1 MAERSRLEIALGEV
15 GRAEAEA
22 AAGVL
27 ARGMRDN
34 PVNRAAFGENPLG
47 REQTLERLFGAL
59 LPGMRHA
66 PVCARRSGE
75 IVGVLGL
82 APPGACKPTPRQAA
96 RLVPAVLRAGPP
108 GMFRTFRWFVE
119 WERRHPREP
128 HWHLGPVAVE
138 PALQGMGIGGVMM
151 ERFVEVVDA
160 AGETAYLETDKPEN
174 VRFYERFGFEV
185 TSEAAVL
192 DTPNWFMRRSARTGE
207 NR

>member
-66 PVCARRSGE
+66 P
-75 IVGVLGL
+75 
-82 APPGACKPTPRQAA
+82 PGACKPTPRQAA

-119 WERRHPREP
+119 WERRHPGEP

-138 PALQGMGIGGVMM
+138 TALQGMGIGGLMM

-192 DTPNWFMRRSARTGE
+192 DTPNWFMWRSARTGE